1 MQMNRKWKVDGW
13 LVIWTFGSF
22 RLLTYI
28 YVCVC
33 SRSIF
38 KLRHINNT
46 SCDVLVYV
54 TQIWEI
60 TGWWFGTFLIVPYIG
75 KFHHPNWLSYFS
87 EGLKPPTSWH
97 EKRMQDVVP
106 IYWGKEHN
114 ILDTIRMIRDVT
126 GKTNQGWLGIIPKW
140 PNFSNIIYPDV
151 LYNHALQ
158 IVTWK
163 CWLFEWNFGHHSCF
177 FPVLFIYSN
186 ISVQWLMADH
196 NGGITGTANGHDTIM
211 LHSPLHSGNLT

>member
-1 MQMNRKWKVDGW
+1 MTIPQSGYIIQRPRHWWQNR
-13 LVIWTFGSF
+13 
-22 RLLTYI
+22 
-28 YVCVC
+28 
-33 SRSIF
+33 RSG
-38 KLRHINNT
+38 
-46 SCDVLVYV
+46 
-54 TQIWEI
+54 WEI
-60 TGWWFGTFLIVPYIG
+60 PMSKRAPG
-75 KFHHPNWLSYFS
+75 KLLLVGGLEHLDYFSTYWEFHHPNWLSYFS